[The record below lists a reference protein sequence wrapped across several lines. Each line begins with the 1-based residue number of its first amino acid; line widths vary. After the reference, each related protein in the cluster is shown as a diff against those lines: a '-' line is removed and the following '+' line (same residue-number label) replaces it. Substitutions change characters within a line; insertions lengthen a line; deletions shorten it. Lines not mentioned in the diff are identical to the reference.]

1 MTKKHLLFILFCTI
15 LFPLAAQNTINVKTL
30 GATGQKDQLATAF
43 IQKAINDCAA
53 SGGGVVYFPPGNYFS
68 GAITLRSNVTIHLE
82 TGATIFASLDIKD
95 YEIPDKDNRY
105 RHPVLFYADS
115 ADNIAFTGKGKIH
128 GQAQRE
134 YLPIESVD
142 GFIKEETEITR
153 QTGIEMKQYSKVEP
167 YTFLVFLVN
176 CTNVT
181 ISDITLYESCNWTL
195 HLQWC
200 QNVKI
205 RGINIYSD
213 LDKGV
218 NADGIDID
226 GCKDVIVSDCRIET
240 GDDAI
245 VLKSTLSKGKS
256 QPCENVVVTNCIL
269 TSTSTALKIGTE
281 THSDFRHILFDN
293 CVIRNSNRGLSI
305 VVRDGA
311 QVSDVKFSNI
321 SMELNRKHFNW
332 WGNADGIWLVVLKRT
347 ETSRI
352 GNISNVTF
360 DNISGDIQGTSRLEG
375 FAGKPLKNIRLNN
388 VHFSMHAETKPD
400 KRATDGF
407 RAHDVDGLFLTNC
420 SVEWNEK
427 VTETKWAGAFA
438 FENISNLHLRS
449 LSGKQA
455 PASSQPAIKLTNV
468 NHAIIESCYAPAGT
482 GTFIKITGSGTK
494 NIFLGKNY
502 VHLASKPM
510 EIDVQIKKEIKEVGG
525 ELSLQSP
532 PS

>member
-1 MTKKHLLFILFCTI
+1 
-15 LFPLAAQNTINVKTL
+15 
-30 GATGQKDQLATAF
+30 
-43 IQKAINDCAA
+43 
-53 SGGGVVYFPPGNYFS
+53 
-68 GAITLRSNVTIHLE
+68 VTI
-82 TGATIFASLDIKD
+82 TD
-95 YEIPDKDNRY
+95 
-105 RHPVLFYADS
+105 V
-115 ADNIAFTGKGKIH
+115 
-128 GQAQRE
+128 
-134 YLPIESVD
+134 
-142 GFIKEETEITR
+142 
-153 QTGIEMKQYSKVEP
+153 
-167 YTFLVFLVN
+167 
-176 CTNVT
+176 
-181 ISDITLYESCNWTL
+181 TLYESCNWTL

-200 QNVKI
+200 ENVKI

-226 GCKDVIVSDCRIET
+226 GCRDVIVSDCYIET

-256 QPCENVVVTNCIL
+256 QPCENVTVTNCVL

-281 THSDFRHILFDN
+281 THSDFRHIIFDN

-360 DNISGDIQGTSRLEG
+360 DNISGDVQGTSRLEG
-375 FAGKPLKNIRLNN
+375 FQGMPLKNIRLNN
-388 VHFSMHAETKPD
+388 VHFRMQAETKPD

-407 RAHDVDGLFLTNC
+407 RAHDVEGLSLTNC

-427 VTETKWAGAFA
+427 LTEPKWASAFA
-438 FENISNLHLRS
+438 LENISNLHLRS

-455 PASSQPAIKLTNV
+455 PGSGAPAIKLTNISNAV
-468 NHAIIESCYAPAGT
+468 VESCFAPAGT
-482 GTFIKITGSGTK
+482 GTFIKITGPGTK
-494 NIFLGKNY
+494 NILLGKHY
-502 VHLASKPM
+502 SHLAVKTLES
-510 EIDVQIKKEIKEVGG
+510 DSQIKKEIK
-525 ELSLQSP
+525 
-532 PS
+532 

>member
-1 MTKKHLLFILFCTI
+1 MKRHLLIILFWSLLI
-15 LFPLAAQNTINVKTL
+15 PLSAQNVYNVKTL
-30 GATGQKDQLATAF
+30 GAKGDKNQLATAF
-43 IQKAINDCAA
+43 IQKAIDDCAA
-53 SGGGVVYFPPGNYFS
+53 GGGGVVYFPPGDYLS
-68 GAITLRSNVTIHLE
+68 GAIALKSNVTVHLE
-82 TGATIFASLDIKD
+82 AGATIFASLEMKD
-95 YEIPDKDNRY
+95 YDVPAKEERY
-105 RHPVLFYADS
+105 RHPVLLYADS
-115 ADNIAFTGKGKIH
+115 ADNISITGKGTIH
-128 GQAQRE
+128 GKARRE
-134 YLPIESVD
+134 YLPLETVD
-142 GFIKEETEITR
+142 GFIKEETEIAR
-153 QTGIEMKQYSKVEP
+153 QSGIEMKQYNKVEP

-176 CTNVT
+176 CKNVS
-181 ISDITLYESCNWTL
+181 ISDVTLYESCNWTL

-200 QNVKI
+200 KNVKI

-226 GCKDVIVSDCRIET
+226 GCRDVMISDCHIET

-256 QPCENVVVTNCIL
+256 QPCENVTVTNCVL

-347 ETSRI
+347 ETSRV
-352 GNISNVTF
+352 GNISNITF
-360 DNISGDIQGTSRLEG
+360 DNISGDVQGTSRIEG
-375 FAGKPLKNIRLNN
+375 FQGKPLKNIRLNN
-388 VHFSMHAETKPD
+388 VHFRMHAETKAD
-400 KRATDGF
+400 KRANDGF
-407 RAHDVDGLFLTNC
+407 RAHNVDGLFLTDC

-427 VTETKWAGAFA
+427 ATEPKWSGAFA
-438 FENISNLHLRS
+438 FENITNLHLKG

-455 PASSQPAIKLTNV
+455 PGSGAPAIKMTNV
-468 NHAIIESCYAPAGT
+468 NNAVVESCYAPAGT
-482 GTFIKITGSGTK
+482 GTFLKITGSGTK
-494 NIFLGKNY
+494 NIVLGKNFSQ
-502 VHLASKPM
+502 LASKPL
-510 EIDVQIKKEIKEVGG
+510 ETDPLIRREVK
-525 ELSLQSP
+525 
-532 PS
+532 